1 MSLNF
6 RYIDYKKNIT
16 NSLTRGKNSSEI
28 LIFSN
33 YILKNIY
40 SEKKKR
46 TREFLGEEPIIAQY
60 DTFFK
65 ELFPTDK
72 IILKESVRIITL
84 FKAIPEEI
92 KEKLQIKNY
101 NECITFGNEF
111 FRFYSDKKQ
120 SLVKEFKNL
129 QKWQLEKIELLEVV
143 KKIYDEYLRNNN
155 FIPSDWVCDLEN
167 LDLSYLDSINKVVFI
182 DVIEFTPLERE
193 VIKRIAEKCNVEI
206 VIQCEKNDF
215 DEEKFKMKSII
226 LPEEKPDM
234 KVYETSEE
242 LEIGVNI
249 LSKLKN
255 SEENDSR
262 IFENIILTPNI
273 EQCQLHKI
281 FPSSFLHNSLNTL
294 DNTDL
299 FDFFMAQYEIL
310 STVESQLEDAIS
322 LLCVETHINNLG
334 FRNNYDIKE
343 EDIKV
348 FYEIIRDDFKY
359 FSPKLLKSR
368 MYEEFLDKNIT
379 KILLRIHEDIKL
391 IKTFVTVEEFFLFFK
406 EKCNLLKIVDNKHVD
421 IFNKLTMA
429 IFLAK
434 TCETIDEEI
443 TFKELFSDNVPLGIY
458 KLIINDMKN
467 IELDRVKYE
476 KNKFKGYINSLSEA
490 YKYHGNEIYVVN
502 VESENLPGNI
512 GGKTIFTESQ
522 KKENNLITKEQER
535 LNLKYRFFQSIFISK
550 KCEIY
555 YRKNDTNL
563 KISPFLEEVMN
574 HYKIEKDIPNINLEQ
589 CMKLLKKSLYEKEAI
604 IFSNN
609 KEWNLKK
616 EKTDFIKNSEK
627 PFLFLAP
634 YSYDNMV
641 ECEFRFYLENILGI
655 SNVKE
660 KFERNFSLK
669 FLGVFTHIFL
679 ENIARKMEKKILEDG
694 NLLLDESFVKEEL
707 DFLFYENRYKI
718 PVHLDIYIKE
728 VLLKNIVKNTM
739 KFYEALNEKFFQEK
753 IVSFSAEKEKDENKI
768 FLYGEVPTKL
778 GGRVDLM
785 IESKNKKIILDYKTG
800 KMKKGQ
806 LDFYSILLFGESDL
820 NEKGIFNVFEGKI
833 EYDDERKLTS
843 DSLKKSI
850 VDFLAGENYKL
861 AENKQKCTYCSFINI
876 CRKEG

>member
-16 NSLTRGKNSSEI
+16 NSLTRGKNIREI
-28 LIFSN
+28 LVFSN

-46 TREFLGEEPIIAQY
+46 TREFLGEESIILQY

-84 FKAIPEEI
+84 FKAIPEDI

-111 FRFYSDKKQ
+111 FRFYSDKKE
-120 SLVKEFKNL
+120 SLIDEFKNL
-129 QKWQLEKIELLEVV
+129 QKWQIEKIELLEIV
-143 KKIYDEYLRNNN
+143 KRIYDEYLKNNN

-167 LDLSYLDSINKVVFI
+167 LDLMYLNSIDKIIFV

-193 VIKRIAEKCNVEI
+193 VIKIISKKYNVEI

-215 DEEKFKMKSII
+215 DEENFKMKSLV
-226 LPEEKPDM
+226 LPNEKPNV
-234 KVYETSEE
+234 KVYEASEE

-249 LSKLKN
+249 LSELKN
-255 SEENDSR
+255 DEENDSR

-273 EQCQLHKI
+273 EKCQLHKI

-294 DNTDL
+294 DNTDI
-299 FDFFMAQYEIL
+299 FNFFMAQYEIL
-310 STVESQLEDAIS
+310 STIENQLEDALS
-322 LLCVETHINNLG
+322 LFCIESHINNLG
-334 FRNNYDIKE
+334 FRNNYNIKE
-343 EDIKV
+343 EDIKD
-348 FYEIIRDDFKY
+348 FYEIIKEDFKY
-359 FSPKLLKSR
+359 FSPKLLNNR
-368 MYEEFLDKNIT
+368 MYENFIDRNIT
-379 KILLRIHEDIKL
+379 KILLKIYEDIKM
-391 IKTFVTVEEFFLFFK
+391 IKTFTTVDEFFLFFK

-476 KNKFKGYINSLSEA
+476 KNRFKGYINSLSEA
-490 YKYHGNEIYVVN
+490 YKYHGNEIYLVN

-512 GGKTIFTESQ
+512 GDKTIFTESQ
-522 KKENNLITKEQER
+522 KKENNLKTKEQER
-535 LNLKYRFFQSIFISK
+535 LNLKYRFFQAIFISK

-563 KISPFLEEVMN
+563 KISPFLEELMN
-574 HYKIEKDIPNINLEQ
+574 YYKIGKNLPNINLEQ
-589 CMKLLKKSLYEKEAI
+589 CMELLKESLYEKESL
-604 IFSNN
+604 FFTDS
-609 KEWNLKK
+609 KEWNFKK
-616 EKTDFIKNSEK
+616 EKADFIKNSEK

-634 YSYDNMV
+634 YSYGNMV
-641 ECEFRFYLENILGI
+641 ECEFKFYMENILNI
-655 SNVKE
+655 SNIKE

-679 ENIARKMEKKILEDG
+679 ENVARKMEKKILEDG
-694 NLLLDESFVKEEL
+694 NLLLDESFIKEEL
-707 DFLFYENRYKI
+707 DQLFYENRYKI

-739 KFYEALNEKFFQEK
+739 KFYEALNDKFFGEK
-753 IVSFSAEKEKDENKI
+753 IISFSAEKEKDENKL
-768 FLYGEVPTKL
+768 FLHGDVPTKL
-778 GGRVDLM
+778 GGRVDLL
-785 IESKNKKIILDYKTG
+785 IESKSKKIIIDYKTG

-843 DSLKKSI
+843 DLLKKS
-850 VDFLAGENYKL
+850 VVNFLSGENYKL

-876 CRKEG
+876 CRKER